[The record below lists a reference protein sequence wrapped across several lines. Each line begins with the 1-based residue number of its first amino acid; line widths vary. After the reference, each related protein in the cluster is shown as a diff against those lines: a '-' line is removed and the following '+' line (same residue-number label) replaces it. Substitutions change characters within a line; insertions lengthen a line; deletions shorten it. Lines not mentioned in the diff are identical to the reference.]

1 MVCKYNIVWDCLFGI
16 YNFTTVILNEVLYYP
31 YKCILK

>member
-1 MVCKYNIVWDCLFGI
+1 MVCKYNSMGLFVI